1 MKAKSK
7 KELADMAGITVDT
20 LREWCKPYEKELQRM
35 GMVPGMR
42 ILTPRIV
49 MFLAEKFCIDIED

>member
-7 KELADMAGITVDT
+7 KELADMAGVSVDT
-20 LREWCKPYEKELQRM
+20 LREWCKPYQKELERM

-42 ILTPRIV
+42 ILPPRIV
-49 MFLAEKFCIDIED
+49 KFLVEKFCIDVED